1 MSDLAV
7 AIGLLLA
14 LEGSLYA
21 LFPGG
26 MKQVMRQALDIP
38 VGSLRTGG
46 LIAALVGVLV
56 VWLVRA

>member
-1 MSDLAV
+1 MSDFAV

-21 LFPGG
+21 LFPDR
-26 MKQVMRQALDIP
+26 MKQVMRQALDMP

-46 LIAALVGVLV
+46 LIAAVVGVLV

>member
-14 LEGSLYA
+14 LEGILYA
-21 LFPGG
+21 LFPEG
-26 MKQVMRQALDIP
+26 MKQVMRQALELP
-38 VGSLRTGG
+38 PNSLRTGG
-46 LIAALVGVLV
+46 LIAPLIGVGL